1 MTAEERRI
9 LDEAV
14 ATAAEAI
21 LCLLAEGVE
30 TAMNQYN

>member
-14 ATAAEAI
+14 ATAGEAI

-30 TAMNQYN
+30 TAMNRYN